1 VKEMESIQL
10 KITGMKCGG
19 CVSTVE
25 KLLINSD
32 GIENVSVNLL
42 TESAYFEIINTN
54 FEIETVLETL
64 KEEGFPST
72 VYINDFSKKINKSEL
87 EKKKKWNNQWQKLTF
102 ALLLLLFSGLGHL
115 AEGKYINLPILG
127 NIFFHAS
134 LATLALILP
143 GRQIIING
151 FKAFIKNRPDMDS
164 LVALG
169 VTSAYITS
177 ILSLILPTF
186 GFPCFFNEPV
196 MLLGFILVGRF
207 LEERARY
214 QTGSSIGE
222 LLDLQPEM
230 ANIYTDDNQIKSIR
244 VNALKPNQEIR
255 VLAGDRVPADCIV
268 IQGNSY
274 VDVSHI
280 TGESKPI
287 EVKEGENLV
296 NGSLNLNSTLRL
308 KVQKVGKDSSLAK
321 LVNLIESVNAKKPS
335 IQRMAD
341 KIAGK
346 FTYFVLAFAIFSFF
360 FWWKGAKQIWPDL
373 LIHSHNELI
382 SNSIHTLHSSLGS
395 NAENFL
401 SLAIQLSIAVLVI
414 ACPCALGLATPTV
427 ITVASGKAAKKGVLF
442 KGGDKIEMASKINH
456 IIFDKTGT
464 LTKGRPFIVD
474 YKHNND
480 HSFLLKIAASLESES
495 RHPIAKALTQEAK
508 KQKLSFFPIKKITTE
523 TGRGISGELHSIDG
537 EINIGNIDWLISK
550 GIIID
555 NHAKKSIETEETK
568 TNTIIGV
575 SIKKNLLGFILLG
588 DLMRED
594 SIKTVQ
600 NLRKN
605 KFKISI
611 LSGDRKQ
618 TVVTLAKQIGCKEN
632 EVRWELLPQM
642 KLKCIENFKL
652 DNKVAMIGDGINDV
666 PALAS
671 SDLGIAVG
679 SGTQIAKA
687 NADVLLMGDQ
697 LNALPYAFNLAKKTI
712 RKIKQNLIWAFGYN
726 LIAIPIAAGIL
737 FPKYGIL
744 LTPSM
749 AALLMAT
756 SSITVVINAL
766 SLD

>member
-1 VKEMESIQL
+1 MESIQL
-10 KITGMKCGG
+10 SVTGMKCGG

-25 KLLINSD
+25 KILKNSD

-42 TESAYFEIINTN
+42 TESAYFEITQKHI
-54 FEIETVLETL
+54 EIESILENL
-64 KEEGFPST
+64 EENGFPSKI
-72 VYINDFSKKINKSEL
+72 YINDFSKKLNKAEL
-87 EKKKKWNNQWQKLTF
+87 EKKKNWNNQWKKLTF
-102 ALLLLLFSGLGHL
+102 ALLLLLFSVLGHL
-115 AEGKYINLPILG
+115 AEGRYINFPILG

-134 LATLALILP
+134 LATLALLFP
-143 GRQIIING
+143 GRGIIING
-151 FKAFIKNRPDMDS
+151 FKSFIKNHPDMDS

-169 VTSAYITS
+169 VISAYTTS
-177 ILSLILPTF
+177 LLSLIFPAT

-196 MLLGFILVGRF
+196 MLLGFILIGRY

-214 QTGSSIGE
+214 QTSSSIGE

-230 ANIYTDDNQIKSIR
+230 ANIYTEDNQIKSIR
-244 VNALKPNQEIR
+244 VNTLQPDQEIQ

-268 IQGNSY
+268 AQGNSY

-287 EVKEGENLV
+287 EVKEGENLSC
-296 NGSLNLNSTLRL
+296 GSLNLNSTLRL
-308 KVQKVGKDSSLAK
+308 KVKKVGGDSSLAK
-321 LVNLIESVNAKKPS
+321 LVNLIESVNARKPRIQS
-335 IQRMAD
+335 IAD
-341 KIAGK
+341 EIAGK
-346 FTYFVLAFAIFSFF
+346 FTYFVLIFATLTFF
-360 FWWKGAKQIWPDL
+360 FWWKGAKNIWPDL
-373 LIHSHNELI
+373 LSHNHELI
-382 SNSIHTLHSSLGS
+382 THSSHTLHSSLGS
-395 NAENFL
+395 NAENFM

-464 LTKGRPFIVD
+464 LTKGKPFIVD
-474 YKHNND
+474 YKNNDD
-480 HSFLLKIAASLESES
+480 HSFLLKIAASLEKES
-495 RHPIAKALTQEAK
+495 RHPIADALIQEAK
-508 KQKLSFFPIKKITTE
+508 KQNLSLFPIKKIFTHS
-523 TGRGISGELHSIDG
+523 GRGISGELESIDG
-537 EINIGNIDWLISK
+537 LINIGNIEWLLSK

-555 NHAKKSIETEETK
+555 SDAKKIIENEETK
-568 TNTIIGV
+568 TNTIIGI
-575 SIKKNLLGFILLG
+575 SIKNKLLGFILLG
-588 DLMRED
+588 DLLRDD

-600 NLRKN
+600 NLREK
-605 KFKISI
+605 KFKINI

-618 TVVTLAKQIGCKEN
+618 TVLALAKKIGCKET
-632 EVRWELLPQM
+632 EVKWDLLPEM
-642 KLKCIENFKL
+642 KLKTIENLKIN
-652 DNKVAMIGDGINDV
+652 NKVAMIGDGINDV

-687 NADVLLMGDQ
+687 NADVVLMGDQ
-697 LNALPYAFNLAKKTI
+697 LNGLPYALNLAKKTI
-712 RKIKQNLIWAFGYN
+712 RKIKQNLTWAFGYN
-726 LIAIPIAAGIL
+726 LLAIPLAAGIL

-744 LTPSM
+744 LTPSI
-749 AALLMAT
+749 AALLMAI

>member
-1 VKEMESIQL
+1 
-10 KITGMKCGG
+10 
-19 CVSTVE
+19 
-25 KLLINSD
+25 
-32 GIENVSVNLL
+32 
-42 TESAYFEIINTN
+42 
-54 FEIETVLETL
+54 
-64 KEEGFPST
+64 
-72 VYINDFSKKINKSEL
+72 
-87 EKKKKWNNQWQKLTF
+87 
-102 ALLLLLFSGLGHL
+102 
-115 AEGKYINLPILG
+115 
-127 NIFFHAS
+127 
-134 LATLALILP
+134 
-143 GRQIIING
+143 
-151 FKAFIKNRPDMDS
+151 MDS

-169 VTSAYITS
+169 VISAYTTS
-177 ILSLILPTF
+177 LLSLIFPAT

-196 MLLGFILVGRF
+196 MLLGFILIGRY

-230 ANIYTDDNQIKSIR
+230 ANIYTEDNQIKSIR
-244 VNALKPNQEIR
+244 VNTLRPDQEIQ

-268 IQGNSY
+268 TRGNSY

-287 EVKEGENLV
+287 EVKEGENLSS
-296 NGSLNLNSTLRL
+296 GSLNLNSTLRL
-308 KVQKVGKDSSLAK
+308 KVQKVGGDSSLAK
-321 LVNLIESVNAKKPS
+321 LVNLIESVNARKPR
-335 IQRMAD
+335 IQRIAD
-341 KIAGK
+341 EIAGK
-346 FTYFVLAFAIFSFF
+346 FTYFVLIFATLTFF
-360 FWWKGAKQIWPDL
+360 FWWKGARNIWPDL
-373 LIHSHNELI
+373 LSHNNQFI
-382 SNSIHTLHSSLGS
+382 THSSHTLHSSLGS

-464 LTKGRPFIVD
+464 LTKGKPFIVD
-474 YKHNND
+474 YKNNDD
-480 HSFLLKIAASLESES
+480 HSFLLKIAASLEKES
-495 RHPIAKALTQEAK
+495 RHPIADALIQEAK
-508 KQKLSFFPIKKITTE
+508 KQNLSLFPIKKIFTHS
-523 TGRGISGELHSIDG
+523 GRGISGELESIDG
-537 EINIGNIDWLISK
+537 LINIGNIEWLLSK

-555 NHAKKSIETEETK
+555 SDAKKVIENEETK

-575 SIKKNLLGFILLG
+575 SIKDKLLGFILLG
-588 DLMRED
+588 DLLRDD

-600 NLRKN
+600 NLREN
-605 KFKISI
+605 KFKINI

-618 TVVTLAKQIGCKEN
+618 TVLALAKKIGCKET
-632 EVRWELLPQM
+632 EVKWDLLPEM
-642 KLKCIENFKL
+642 KLKTIENLKIN
-652 DNKVAMIGDGINDV
+652 NKVAMIGDGINDV

-687 NADVLLMGDQ
+687 NADVVLMGDQ
-697 LNALPYAFNLAKKTI
+697 LNGLPYALNLAKKTI
-712 RKIKQNLIWAFGYN
+712 RKIKQNLTWAFGYN
-726 LIAIPIAAGIL
+726 LLAIPLAAGIL

-744 LTPSM
+744 LTPSI
-749 AALLMAT
+749 AALLMAI

>member
-1 VKEMESIQL
+1 MESIQL
-10 KITGMKCGG
+10 SVTGMKCGG

-25 KLLINSD
+25 KILNNSD

-42 TESAYFEIINTN
+42 TESAYFEITHKHI
-54 FEIETVLETL
+54 EIESVLENL
-64 KEEGFPST
+64 KENGFPSKI
-72 VYINDFSKKINKSEL
+72 YINDFSKKINKAEL
-87 EKKKKWNNQWQKLTF
+87 EKKKKWNNQWNKLTF
-102 ALLLLLFSGLGHL
+102 ALSLLLFSGLGHL
-115 AEGKYINLPILG
+115 AEGRYINFPILG

-134 LATLALILP
+134 LATLALLFP
-143 GRQIIING
+143 GRGIIING
-151 FKAFIKNRPDMDS
+151 FKSFIKNHPDMDS

-169 VTSAYITS
+169 VISAYTTS
-177 ILSLILPTF
+177 LLSLVFPAT

-196 MLLGFILVGRF
+196 MLLGFILIGRY

-230 ANIYTDDNQIKSIR
+230 ANIYTEDNQIKSIR
-244 VNALKPNQEIR
+244 VNTLRPDQEIQ

-268 IQGNSY
+268 TRGNSY

-280 TGESKPI
+280 TGESKPL
-287 EVKEGENLV
+287 EVKEGDNLSC
-296 NGSLNLNSTLRL
+296 GSLNLNSTLRL
-308 KVQKVGKDSSLAK
+308 KVKKIGGDSSLAK
-321 LVNLIESVNAKKPS
+321 LVNLIESVNARKPRIQS
-335 IQRMAD
+335 IAD
-341 KIAGK
+341 EIAGK
-346 FTYFVLAFAIFSFF
+346 FTYFVLIFATLTFF
-360 FWWKGAKQIWPDL
+360 FWWKGARNIWPDL
-373 LIHSHNELI
+373 LSHNHELI
-382 SNSIHTLHSSLGS
+382 TNSSHTLHSSLGS

-464 LTKGRPFIVD
+464 LTKGKPFIVD
-474 YKHNND
+474 YKNNDD
-480 HSFLLKIAASLESES
+480 HSFLLKIAASLEKES
-495 RHPIAKALTQEAK
+495 RHPIADALIQEAK
-508 KQKLSFFPIKKITTE
+508 KKNLSLFPIKKIFTHS
-523 TGRGISGELHSIDG
+523 GRGISGELESIDG
-537 EINIGNIDWLISK
+537 LINIGNIEWLLSE
-550 GIIID
+550 GTIID
-555 NHAKKSIETEETK
+555 SDAKKVIENEETK

-575 SIKKNLLGFILLG
+575 SIKDKLLGFILLG
-588 DLMRED
+588 DLLRDD

-600 NLRKN
+600 NLREN
-605 KFKISI
+605 KFKINI

-618 TVVTLAKQIGCKEN
+618 TVLALAKKIGCKET
-632 EVRWELLPQM
+632 EVKWDLLPEM
-642 KLKCIENFKL
+642 KLKTIENLKIN
-652 DNKVAMIGDGINDV
+652 NKVAMIGDGINDV

-687 NADVLLMGDQ
+687 NADVVLMGDR
-697 LNALPYAFNLAKKTI
+697 LNGLSYALNLSKKTI
-712 RKIKQNLIWAFGYN
+712 RKIKQNLTWAFGYN
-726 LIAIPIAAGIL
+726 LLAIPLAAGIL

-744 LTPSM
+744 LTPSI
-749 AALLMAT
+749 AALLMAI

>member
-1 VKEMESIQL
+1 MESIQL
-10 KITGMKCGG
+10 SVTGMKCGG

-25 KLLINSD
+25 KILNNSD

-42 TESAYFEIINTN
+42 TESAYFEITQKHI
-54 FEIETVLETL
+54 EIESVLENL
-64 KEEGFPST
+64 KENGFPSKI
-72 VYINDFSKKINKSEL
+72 YINDFSKKINKAEL
-87 EKKKKWNNQWQKLTF
+87 EKKKKWNNQWKKLTF

-115 AEGKYINLPILG
+115 AEGRYINFPILG

-134 LATLALILP
+134 LATLALLIP
-143 GRQIIING
+143 GRGIIING
-151 FKAFIKNRPDMDS
+151 FKSFIKNHPDMDS

-169 VTSAYITS
+169 VISAYTTS
-177 ILSLILPTF
+177 LLSLIFPAT

-196 MLLGFILVGRF
+196 MLLGFILIGRY

-230 ANIYTDDNQIKSIR
+230 ANIYTENDQLKSIR
-244 VNALKPNQEIR
+244 VNTLKPDQEIQ

-268 IQGNSY
+268 TKGNSY

-287 EVKEGENLV
+287 EIKEGENLSS
-296 NGSLNLNSTLRL
+296 GSLNLNSTLRL
-308 KVQKVGKDSSLAK
+308 KVQKVGADSSLAK
-321 LVNLIESVNAKKPS
+321 LVNLIESVNARKPR
-335 IQRMAD
+335 IQRIAD
-341 KIAGK
+341 EIAGK
-346 FTYFVLAFAIFSFF
+346 FTYFVLIFATMTFF
-360 FWWKGAKQIWPDL
+360 FWWKGARNIWPDL
-373 LIHSHNELI
+373 LTHNHQFITHS
-382 SNSIHTLHSSLGS
+382 SHTLHSSLGS

-464 LTKGRPFIVD
+464 LTKGKPFIVD
-474 YKHNND
+474 YKNND
-480 HSFLLKIAASLESES
+480 EHSFLLRIAASLEKES
-495 RHPIAKALTQEAK
+495 RHPIADALVQEAK
-508 KQKLSFFPIKKITTE
+508 KQNLSLFPIKKIFTYS
-523 TGRGISGELHSIDG
+523 GRGISGELESIDG
-537 EINIGNIDWLISK
+537 LINIGNIEWLLSK

-555 NHAKKSIETEETK
+555 SDSEKLIENEETK
-568 TNTIIGV
+568 SNTIIGV
-575 SIKKNLLGFILLG
+575 SIKDKLLGFIFLG
-588 DLMRED
+588 DLLRDD
-594 SIKTVQ
+594 SIKTIK
-600 NLRKN
+600 NLREN
-605 KFKISI
+605 QFKINI

-618 TVVTLAKQIGCKEN
+618 TVLALAKKIGCKET
-632 EVRWELLPQM
+632 EVKWDLLPEM
-642 KLKCIENFKL
+642 KLKTIENLKIN
-652 DNKVAMIGDGINDV
+652 NKVAMIGDGINDV

-687 NADVLLMGDQ
+687 NADVVLMGDK
-697 LNALPYAFNLAKKTI
+697 LNGLPYALNLAKKTI
-712 RKIKQNLIWAFGYN
+712 RKIKQNITWAFGYN
-726 LIAIPIAAGIL
+726 LLAIPLAAGIL

-744 LTPSM
+744 LTPSI
-749 AALLMAT
+749 AALLMAI

-766 SLD
+766 SLE

>member
-1 VKEMESIQL
+1 MKSIQL
-10 KITGMKCGG
+10 SVKGMKCGG

-25 KLLINSD
+25 KILNNSD
-32 GIENVSVNLL
+32 GIQNVSVNLL
-42 TESAYFEIINTN
+42 TESAYFEISHKHL
-54 FEIETVLETL
+54 EIENVLDNLE
-64 KEEGFPST
+64 KNGFPSKI
-72 VYINDFSKKINKSEL
+72 YINDFSEKINKAEL
-87 EKKKKWNNQWQKLTF
+87 EKKKNWNNQWKKLTF

-115 AEGKYINLPILG
+115 AEGKYINFPILG

-134 LATLALILP
+134 LATLALLFP
-143 GRQIIING
+143 GRGIIING
-151 FKAFIKNRPDMDS
+151 FKSFIRNRPDMDS

-169 VTSAYITS
+169 VTSAYTTS
-177 ILSLILPTF
+177 LLSLTLPSI

-196 MLLGFILVGRF
+196 MLLGFILIGRF

-230 ANIYTDDNQIKSIR
+230 ANIYTEDNQIKSIR
-244 VNALKPNQEIR
+244 VNLLKPNQEIQ

-268 IQGNSY
+268 TKGNSY

-287 EVKEGENLV
+287 EVKEGENLSS
-296 NGSLNLNSTLRL
+296 GSLNLNSTLRL
-308 KVQKVGKDSSLAK
+308 KVQKVGGDSSLAK
-321 LVNLIESVNAKKPS
+321 LVSLIESVNARKPR
-335 IQRMAD
+335 IQRIAD
-341 KIAGK
+341 EIAGK
-346 FTYFVLAFAIFSFF
+346 FTYFVLIFATVTFF
-360 FWWKGAKQIWPDL
+360 FWWKGAKNIWPDL
-373 LIHSHNELI
+373 LSHNHQFI
-382 SNSIHTLHSSLGS
+382 TQSSHTLHSSLGS

-464 LTKGRPFIVD
+464 LTKGKPFIVD
-474 YKHNND
+474 YKNNND
-480 HSFLLKIAASLESES
+480 HSFLLRIAASLEKES
-495 RHPIAKALTQEAK
+495 RHPIADALIQEAK
-508 KQKLSFFPIKKITTE
+508 KQNLSLFPIKKIFTHS
-523 TGRGISGELHSIDG
+523 GRGISGELDSIDG
-537 EINIGNIDWLISK
+537 LINIGNIEWLLSK

-555 NHAKKSIETEETK
+555 SDAKKVIENEETK
-568 TNTIIGV
+568 ANTIIGV
-575 SIKKNLLGFILLG
+575 SIQSKLLGFILLG
-588 DLMRED
+588 DLLRDD

-600 NLRKN
+600 NLREN
-605 KFKISI
+605 KFKINI

-618 TVVTLAKQIGCKEN
+618 TVLALAKKIGCKET
-632 EVRWELLPQM
+632 EVKWDLLPQM
-642 KLKCIENFKL
+642 KLKTIENLKIN
-652 DNKVAMIGDGINDV
+652 NKVAMIGDGINDV

-687 NADVLLMGDQ
+687 NADVVLMGDQ
-697 LNALPYAFNLAKKTI
+697 LNGLPYAFNLAKKTI
-712 RKIKQNLIWAFGYN
+712 RKIKQNLTWAFGYN
-726 LIAIPIAAGIL
+726 LLAIPLAAGIL

-744 LTPSM
+744 LTPSI

>member
-1 VKEMESIQL
+1 MESIQL
-10 KITGMKCGG
+10 NIKGMKCGG

-25 KLLINSD
+25 KILNNSD

-42 TESAYFEIINTN
+42 TESAYFEITQKQIA
-54 FEIETVLETL
+54 IESVLENL
-64 KEEGFPST
+64 KENGFPSEI
-72 VYINDFSKKINKSEL
+72 YINDFSRKINKAEL
-87 EKKKKWNNQWQKLTF
+87 EKKKKWNNQWKKLTF
-102 ALLLLLFSGLGHL
+102 ALLLLFFSGLGHL
-115 AEGKYINLPILG
+115 AEGRYINFPILG

-134 LATLALILP
+134 LATLALLFP
-143 GRQIIING
+143 GREIIING
-151 FKAFIKNRPDMDS
+151 FKSFIKNHPDMDS

-169 VTSAYITS
+169 VTSAYTTS
-177 ILSLILPTF
+177 LLSLIFPAT

-196 MLLGFILVGRF
+196 MLLGFILIGRF

-214 QTGSSIGE
+214 QTGSSIGD

-230 ANIYTDDNQIKSIR
+230 ANIYTEDNQIKSIR
-244 VNALKPNQEIR
+244 VNTLRPDQEIQ

-268 IQGNSY
+268 ISGNSY

-287 EVKEGENLV
+287 EVKKGESLSS
-296 NGSLNLNSTLRL
+296 GSLNLNSTLRL
-308 KVQKVGKDSSLAK
+308 KVHKVGGESSLAK
-321 LVNLIESVNAKKPS
+321 LVNLIESVNARKPR
-335 IQRMAD
+335 IQRIAD
-341 KIAGK
+341 EIAGK
-346 FTYFVLAFAIFSFF
+346 FTYFVLIFASLTFF
-360 FWWKGAKQIWPDL
+360 FWWKGARNIWPDL
-373 LIHSHNELI
+373 LIHNHQFINH
-382 SNSIHTLHSSLGS
+382 SNHTLHSSLGS

-464 LTKGRPFIVD
+464 LTKGQPFIVD
-474 YKHNND
+474 YKNNDD
-480 HSFLLKIAASLESES
+480 HSFLLRIAASLEKES
-495 RHPIAKALTQEAK
+495 RHPIADALIKEAK
-508 KQKLSFFPIKKITTE
+508 KQNLSLFPIKKIFTHS
-523 TGRGISGELHSIDG
+523 GRGISGELESIDG
-537 EINIGNIDWLISK
+537 LINIGNIEWLLSK
-550 GIIID
+550 GVIID
-555 NHAKKSIETEETK
+555 SDAKKVIANEETK

-575 SIKKNLLGFILLG
+575 SIKEKLLGFILLG
-588 DLMRED
+588 DLLRDD

-600 NLRKN
+600 NLREK

-618 TVVTLAKQIGCKEN
+618 TVLALAKKIGCKET
-632 EVRWELLPQM
+632 EVKWDLLPEM
-642 KLKCIENFKL
+642 KLKSIENLKIN
-652 DNKVAMIGDGINDV
+652 NKVAMIGDGINDV

-687 NADVLLMGDQ
+687 NADVILMGDQ
-697 LNALPYAFNLAKKTI
+697 LNGLPYALNLAKKTI
-712 RKIKQNLIWAFGYN
+712 RKIKQNLTWAFGYN
-726 LIAIPIAAGIL
+726 LLAIPLASGIL

-744 LTPSM
+744 LTPSI
-749 AALLMAT
+749 AALLMAI

>member
-1 VKEMESIQL
+1 MKSIQL
-10 KITGMKCGG
+10 SVTGMKCGG

-25 KLLINSD
+25 KILNNSD

-42 TESAYFEIINTN
+42 TESAYFEITHKHI
-54 FEIETVLETL
+54 EIESVLENL
-64 KEEGFPST
+64 KENGFPSKI
-72 VYINDFSKKINKSEL
+72 YINDFSKKINKAEL
-87 EKKKKWNNQWQKLTF
+87 EKKKKWNNQWKKLTF

-115 AEGKYINLPILG
+115 AEGRYINFPILG

-134 LATLALILP
+134 LATLALFFP
-143 GRQIIING
+143 GRGIIING
-151 FKAFIKNRPDMDS
+151 FRSFIKNRPDMDS

-177 ILSLILPTF
+177 LLSLIFPAT

-196 MLLGFILVGRF
+196 MLLGFILIGRF

-230 ANIYTDDNQIKSIR
+230 ANIYTEDNQIKSIR
-244 VNALKPNQEIR
+244 VNTLRPDQEIQ

-268 IQGNSY
+268 TQGNSY

-287 EVKEGENLV
+287 EVKEGENLSS
-296 NGSLNLNSTLRL
+296 GSLNLNSTLRL
-308 KVQKVGKDSSLAK
+308 KVQKVGGDSSLAK
-321 LVNLIESVNAKKPS
+321 LVNLIESVNARKPR
-335 IQRMAD
+335 IQRIAD
-341 KIAGK
+341 EIAGK
-346 FTYFVLAFAIFSFF
+346 FTYFVLIFATLTFF
-360 FWWKGAKQIWPDL
+360 FWWKGARNIWPDL
-373 LIHSHNELI
+373 LSHNHELI
-382 SNSIHTLHSSLGS
+382 THSSHTLHSSLGS

-464 LTKGRPFIVD
+464 LTKGKPFIVD
-474 YKHNND
+474 YKNNND
-480 HSFLLKIAASLESES
+480 HSFLLRIAASLEKES
-495 RHPIAKALTQEAK
+495 RHPIADALIQEAK
-508 KQKLSFFPIKKITTE
+508 KQNLSLFPIKKIFTHS
-523 TGRGISGELHSIDG
+523 GRGISGELESIDG
-537 EINIGNIDWLISK
+537 LINIGNIEWLLSK

-555 NHAKKSIETEETK
+555 SDAKKVIENEETK

-575 SIKKNLLGFILLG
+575 SIKDKLLGFILLG
-588 DLMRED
+588 DLLRDD

-600 NLRKN
+600 NLREN
-605 KFKISI
+605 KFKINI

-618 TVVTLAKQIGCKEN
+618 TVLALAKKIGCKET
-632 EVRWELLPQM
+632 EVKWDLLPEM
-642 KLKCIENFKL
+642 KLKTIENLKIN
-652 DNKVAMIGDGINDV
+652 NKVAMIGDGINDV

-687 NADVLLMGDQ
+687 NADVVLMGDQ
-697 LNALPYAFNLAKKTI
+697 LNGLPYALNLAKKTI
-712 RKIKQNLIWAFGYN
+712 RKIKQNLTWAFGYN
-726 LIAIPIAAGIL
+726 LLAIPLAAGIL

-744 LTPSM
+744 LTPSI
-749 AALLMAT
+749 AALLMAI

>member
-1 VKEMESIQL
+1 MKSIQL
-10 KITGMKCGG
+10 SINGMKCGG

-25 KLLINSD
+25 KILKSTD
-32 GIENVSVNLL
+32 GIKNVSVNLL
-42 TESAYFEIINTN
+42 TESAYFEINQKHL
-54 FEIETVLETL
+54 EIETVLANL
-64 KEEGFPST
+64 KENGFPSKI
-72 VYINDFSKKINKSEL
+72 YINDFAKKINKAEL
-87 EKKKKWNNQWQKLTF
+87 EKKKEWNSQWKKLTF
-102 ALLLLLFSGLGHL
+102 ALLLLLLSGLGHL
-115 AEGKYINLPILG
+115 AEGGYINFPILG
-127 NIFFHAS
+127 NIFFHSS
-134 LATLALILP
+134 LATLALLFP
-143 GRQIIING
+143 GRGIIING
-151 FKAFIKNRPDMDS
+151 FKSFINNRPDMDS

-169 VTSAYITS
+169 VSSAYITS
-177 ILSLILPTF
+177 LLSLIFPAA

-196 MLLGFILVGRF
+196 MLLGFILIGRF

-230 ANIYTDDNQIKSIR
+230 ANIYTEDNQIKSIR
-244 VNALKPNQEIR
+244 VNSLRPDQEIQ
-255 VLAGDRVPADCIV
+255 VLAGDRVPADCTV
-268 IQGNSY
+268 TQGHSY

-287 EVKEGENLV
+287 EVKKGENLSS
-296 NGSLNLNSTLRL
+296 GSLNLNSTLRL
-308 KVQKVGKDSSLAK
+308 KVQKVGGDSSLAK
-321 LVNLIESVNAKKPS
+321 LVNLIESVNARKPR
-335 IQRMAD
+335 IQRIAD
-341 KIAGK
+341 EIAGK
-346 FTYFVLAFAIFSFF
+346 FTYFVLIVATLTFF
-360 FWWKGAKQIWPDL
+360 FWWKGARNIWPDL
-373 LIHSHNELI
+373 LSHNHQFI
-382 SNSIHTLHSSLGS
+382 THSSHTLHSSLGS

-464 LTKGRPFIVD
+464 LTKGKPFIVD
-474 YKHNND
+474 YKNNDD
-480 HSFLLKIAASLESES
+480 HSFLLRIAASLEKES
-495 RHPIAKALTQEAK
+495 RHPIADALIQEAK
-508 KQKLSFFPIKKITTE
+508 KQNLSLFPINKIVTHS
-523 TGRGISGELHSIDG
+523 GRGISGELESIDG
-537 EINIGNIDWLISK
+537 LINIGNIEWLLSK

-555 NHAKKSIETEETK
+555 SDAKKVIENEETK

-575 SIKKNLLGFILLG
+575 SIKDKLLGFIFLG
-588 DLMRED
+588 DLLRDD

-605 KFKISI
+605 KFKINI

-618 TVVTLAKQIGCKEN
+618 TVLALAKKIGFKET
-632 EVRWELLPQM
+632 EVKWDLLPQM
-642 KLKCIENFKL
+642 KLNIIEKIKIN
-652 DNKVAMIGDGINDV
+652 NKVAMIGDGINDV

-687 NADVLLMGDQ
+687 NADVVLMGDQ
-697 LNALPYAFNLAKKTI
+697 LNGLPYALNLAKKTI
-712 RKIKQNLIWAFGYN
+712 RKIKQNLTWAFGYN
-726 LIAIPIAAGIL
+726 LLAIPLAAGIL

-744 LTPSM
+744 LTPSI
-749 AALLMAT
+749 AALLMAI

>member
-1 VKEMESIQL
+1 MESIQL
-10 KITGMKCGG
+10 SVKGMKCGG

-25 KLLINSD
+25 KILNSSD

-42 TESAYFEIINTN
+42 TESAYFEITQKHI
-54 FEIETVLETL
+54 EIESVLQNL
-64 KEEGFPST
+64 KENGFPSKI
-72 VYINDFSKKINKSEL
+72 YINDFSKKINKSEL
-87 EKKKKWNNQWQKLTF
+87 EKKKKWTNQWKKLTF

-115 AEGKYINLPILG
+115 AEGRYINFPILG
-127 NIFFHAS
+127 NILFHAS
-134 LATLALILP
+134 LATLALLFP
-143 GRQIIING
+143 GRGIILNG
-151 FKAFIKNRPDMDS
+151 FKSFIKNHPDMDS

-169 VTSAYITS
+169 VISAYTTS
-177 ILSLILPTF
+177 LLSLIFPAT

-196 MLLGFILVGRF
+196 MLLGFILIGRY

-230 ANIYTDDNQIKSIR
+230 ANIYTEDNQIKSIR
-244 VNALKPNQEIR
+244 VNTLRPDQEIQ

-268 IQGNSY
+268 TQGNSY

-287 EVKEGENLV
+287 EVKEGENLSS
-296 NGSLNLNSTLRL
+296 GSLNLNSTLRL
-308 KVQKVGKDSSLAK
+308 KVQKVGGDSSLAK
-321 LVNLIESVNAKKPS
+321 LVNLIESVNARKPRIQS
-335 IQRMAD
+335 IAD
-341 KIAGK
+341 EIAGK
-346 FTYFVLAFAIFSFF
+346 FTYFVLIFATLTFF
-360 FWWKGAKQIWPDL
+360 FWWKGARNIWPDL
-373 LIHSHNELI
+373 LSHNYELI
-382 SNSIHTLHSSLGS
+382 THSSHTLHTSLGS

-427 ITVASGKAAKKGVLF
+427 ITVATGKAAKKGVLF

-474 YKHNND
+474 YKNNDD
-480 HSFLLKIAASLESES
+480 HSFLLKIAASLEKES
-495 RHPIAKALTQEAK
+495 RHPIADALMQEAK
-508 KQKLSFFPIKKITTE
+508 KQNLILFPIKKIFTHS
-523 TGRGISGELHSIDG
+523 GRGISGELESIDG
-537 EINIGNIDWLISK
+537 LINIGNIEWLLSK
-550 GIIID
+550 GIIFD
-555 NHAKKSIETEETK
+555 SNAKKVIENEETK

-575 SIKKNLLGFILLG
+575 SIKNKLLGFILLG
-588 DLMRED
+588 DLLRDD

-600 NLRKN
+600 NLREN
-605 KFKISI
+605 KFKINI

-618 TVVTLAKQIGCKEN
+618 TVLALAKKIGCKET
-632 EVRWELLPQM
+632 EVKWDLLPEM
-642 KLKCIENFKL
+642 KLKNIENLKIN
-652 DNKVAMIGDGINDV
+652 NKVAMIGDGINDV

-687 NADVLLMGDQ
+687 NADVVLMGDQ
-697 LNALPYAFNLAKKTI
+697 LNGLPYALNLAKKTI
-712 RKIKQNLIWAFGYN
+712 RKIKQNLTWAFGYN
-726 LIAIPIAAGIL
+726 LLAIPLAAGIL
-737 FPKYGIL
+737 YPKYGIL
-744 LTPSM
+744 LTPSI
-749 AALLMAT
+749 AALLMAI